1 MAGGGESCRHAPA
14 APLFCGQEALRI
26 VSRQRHAGVSQKKQY
41 LRSSKESRLESRQFS
56 GNVVWQV
63 VFLGRHVVARET
75 ADDKGGENAFRK
87 SERYGAYGD
96 FSRIRAVVY
105 AIMSVGGI
113 THIGFCVKAGER
125 FIIGV
130 SSMFSLFHAMK
141 VVNKTEASNNSF
153 PRLGA
158 YGEFYG

>member
-1 MAGGGESCRHAPA
+1 MATDAKSCIHASV
-14 APLFCGQEALRI
+14 APIFSGQKALRI
-26 VSRQRHAGVSQKKQY
+26 VSDQRHAGVSKKKQH
-41 LRSSKESRLESRQFS
+41 LRSSEESRLESRQFV
-56 GNVVWQV
+56 GNVVWQI
-63 VFLGRHVVARET
+63 VFLGRPVVARET

-113 THIGFCVKAGER
+113 IHIGFCVKAGER

-130 SSMFSLFHAMK
+130 SSVFSLFHAMK